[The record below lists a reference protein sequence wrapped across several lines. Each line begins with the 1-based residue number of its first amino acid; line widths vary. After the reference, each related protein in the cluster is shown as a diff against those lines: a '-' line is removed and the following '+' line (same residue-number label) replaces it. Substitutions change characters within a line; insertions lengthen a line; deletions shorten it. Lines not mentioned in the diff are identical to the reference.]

1 MGGCGVRKEA
11 STLENCI
18 QYRKGKTIYKEK
30 HPQVIYT
37 GMEKDETYPIGHTGP
52 ICHMRETLGQIIK
65 YQNKNHHNQV
75 KQLGDG

>member
-52 ICHMRETLGQIIK
+52 IGHMCETLRLDYQISKQKPSQSGQTI
-65 YQNKNHHNQV
+65 
-75 KQLGDG
+75 G